1 MKVTLRH
8 TTRLDY
14 DTDVVES
21 VMDARLGPRSD
32 EDQRWGRFELR
43 TSPVGAVRRYADAF
57 GNIGHL
63 ISVAAPHRHVEVV
76 TVGEIETLLADPFAL
91 PRAAPSPLEP
101 GELADYLQPSLLI
114 PNDPGLAM
122 LASAHRPLAP
132 AAAFDSVSD
141 LMHLV
146 YREFTYTSDVT
157 TVSTTVAD
165 LLATRTG
172 VCQDLAH
179 VLVGLCR
186 SIGIPA
192 RYVSGY
198 IVTGADGPK
207 RGAGHSH
214 AWADAWTPTHGWR
227 GFDPTNDVLASEHH
241 VKMAVGRDYRDVPPT
256 QGTFRGLAEERLVV
270 EVVARSLSW

>member
-1 MKVTLRH
+1 MRVTLRH
-8 TTRLDY
+8 TTRLEY
-14 DTDVVES
+14 DGDVVES

-43 TSPVGAVRRYADAF
+43 TSPVAAVRRYADAF

-63 ISVAAPHRHVEVV
+63 ISVAGPHDHLEVT
-76 TVGEIETLLADPFAL
+76 TVGEVETLLLDPFAL
-91 PRAAPSPLEP
+91 PRTSPEPLEA
-101 GELADYLQPSLLI
+101 GALADYLHPSRLI
-114 PNDPGLAM
+114 PGDEGLLRLAHPHRP
-122 LASAHRPLAP
+122 ASADGAFE
-132 AAAFDSVSD
+132 AAGA

-146 YREFTYTSDVT
+146 YAEFLYRADVT
-157 TVSTTVAD
+157 TVATTVPE

-186 SIGIPA
+186 AIQIPA

-207 RGAGHSH
+207 RGGGHSH
-214 AWADAWTPTHGWR
+214 AWAEAWSAAYGWR
-227 GFDPTNDVLASEHH
+227 GFDPTNDLLASEHH

-256 QGTFRGLAEERLVV
+256 QGTFRGAAEERLAV
-270 EVVARSLSW
+270 EVVARAA

>member
-1 MKVTLRH
+1 MRVSVRH
-8 TTRLDY
+8 TTRLEY
-14 DTDVVES
+14 NTDVVES

-43 TSPVGAVRRYADAF
+43 TSPVAAVRRYADAF
-57 GNIGHL
+57 GNIAHL
-63 ISVAAPHRHVEVV
+63 ISVAAPHSYLEVV
-76 TVGEIETLLADPFAL
+76 TIGEIETHLADPFAL
-91 PRAAPSPLEP
+91 PRSTPTPLEP
-101 GELADYLQPSLLI
+101 GELADYLMPSALI
-114 PNDPGLAM
+114 PNDPGLVA
-122 LASAHRPLAP
+122 LAEPHRPAAPKGAFETASA
-132 AAAFDSVSD
+132 

-146 YREFTYTSDVT
+146 YGEFTYKPDVT
-157 TVSTTVAD
+157 TIATTVAE

-186 SIGIPA
+186 ASGIPA

-214 AWADAWTPTHGWR
+214 AWAEAWTPTHGWR

-256 QGTFRGLAEERLVV
+256 QGTFRGIAEEMLVV
-270 EVVARSLSW
+270 EVIARAA

>member
-63 ISVAAPHRHVEVV
+63 ISVAAPHRHLEVI
-76 TVGEIETLLADPFAL
+76 TVGEVETLLADPFAY
-91 PRAAPSPLEP
+91 PRSVPAPLEP
-101 GELADYLQPSLLI
+101 GELSDYLQPSLLI
-114 PNDPGLAM
+114 SGDPGLAT
-122 LASAHRPLAP
+122 LAGPHRPANND
-132 AAAFDSVSD
+132 AAFEAAGA

-146 YREFTYTSDVT
+146 YGEFTYKADVT
-157 TVSTTVAD
+157 NVSTTVAE

-179 VLVGLCR
+179 VMIGLCR

-198 IVTGADGPK
+198 IVSSAGGPK

-214 AWADAWTPTHGWR
+214 AWAEAWTPSHGWR

-241 VKMAVGRDYRDVPPT
+241 VKMAIGRDYRDIPPT
-256 QGTFRGLAEERLVV
+256 QGTFRGVAEETLVV
-270 EVVARSLSW
+270 EVIARAA

>member
-1 MKVTLRH
+1 MRVTLRH

-32 EDQRWGRFELR
+32 EDQRWGGFELR

-63 ISVAAPHRHVEVV
+63 ITVAAPHRYLEVV
-76 TVGEIETLLADPFAL
+76 TIGEIETLLADPFAP
-91 PRAAPSPLEP
+91 PRTTPTPLEP
-101 GELADYLQPSLLI
+101 GELADYLLSSALVPS
-114 PNDPGLAM
+114 DPGLAT
-122 LASAHRPLAP
+122 LASPHRPSAP
-132 AAAFDSVSD
+132 EGAFDAASA

-146 YREFTYTSDVT
+146 HGEFTYKPDVT
-157 TVSTTVAD
+157 HVATTVAE

-186 SIGIPA
+186 ATGIPA

-214 AWADAWTPTHGWR
+214 AWAEAWTPTHGWR
-227 GFDPTNDVLASEHH
+227 GFDPTNDLLASEHH
-241 VKMAVGRDYRDVPPT
+241 VKMAIGRDYHDVPPT
-256 QGTFRGLAEERLVV
+256 QGTFRGAADERLVV
-270 EVVARSLSW
+270 EVVAQVA

>member
-1 MKVTLRH
+1 VKVALRH

-14 DTDVVES
+14 DTEVVES

-57 GNIGHL
+57 GNIAHF
-63 ISVAAPHRHVEVV
+63 ISVAAPHKHLEVV
-76 TVGEIETLLADPFAL
+76 TTGEIETLLHDPFAL
-91 PRAAPSPLEP
+91 PRAAPEPLGP
-101 GELADYLQPSLLI
+101 GDLADYLHPSVLV
-114 PNDPGLAM
+114 PPDPGLAT
-122 LASAHRPLAP
+122 LAGPHRPASPEGSLDAASA
-132 AAAFDSVSD
+132 

-146 YREFTYTSDVT
+146 YGEFTYGADVT
-157 TVSTTVAD
+157 TVSTTVAE
-165 LLATRTG
+165 LLASRTG

-179 VLVGLCR
+179 VLIGLCR
-186 SIGIPA
+186 AASIPA

-198 IVTGADGPK
+198 IVTGGAGPM

-214 AWADAWTPTHGWR
+214 AWAEAWTPTHGWR

-256 QGTFRGLAEERLVV
+256 QGRFRGAAEERLAV
-270 EVVARSLSW
+270 EVVARAA

>member
-43 TSPVGAVRRYADAF
+43 TTPVGAVRRYADGF
-57 GNIGHL
+57 GNIAHL
-63 ISVAAPHRHVEVV
+63 VSVAAPHRSLEVV
-76 TVGEIETLLADPFAL
+76 TTGEIETLLADPFAL
-91 PRAAPSPLEP
+91 PRATPPPLDP

-114 PNDPGLAM
+114 PGDPGLRT
-122 LASAHRPLAP
+122 LASPHRPTG
-132 AAAFDSVSD
+132 AAGAFEAAGA

-146 YREFTYTSDVT
+146 YGEFTYQSDVT
-157 TVSTTVAD
+157 NVSTTVAE

-179 VLVGLCR
+179 VLIGLCR
-186 SIGIPA
+186 SIAIPA

-198 IVTGADGPK
+198 IVTGAHGPK
-207 RGAGHSH
+207 RGGGHSH
-214 AWADAWTPTHGWR
+214 AWAEAWSPTHGWR

-241 VKMAVGRDYRDVPPT
+241 VKMAIGRDYRDVPPT
-256 QGTFRGLAEERLVV
+256 QGTFRGIAEEQLTV
-270 EVVARSLSW
+270 EVVARAA

>member
-1 MKVTLRH
+1 MRVTLRH

-14 DTDVVES
+14 DNDVIES
-21 VMDARLGPRSD
+21 VMDTRLGPRSD
-32 EDQRWGRFELR
+32 EDQRWGSFELR

-57 GNIGHL
+57 GNIAHL
-63 ISVAAPHRHVEVV
+63 ITVAAPHRYLEVV
-76 TVGEIETLLADPFAL
+76 TIGEIETLLADPFAL
-91 PRAAPSPLEP
+91 PRTQPTPLEP
-101 GELADYLQPSLLI
+101 GELADYLLSSALVPS
-114 PNDPGLAM
+114 DPGLAA
-122 LASAHRPLAP
+122 LAAPYRP
-132 AAAFDSVSD
+132 AAPEGAFDGATA
-141 LMHLV
+141 LTHLV
-146 YREFTYTSDVT
+146 YGEFTYKSDVT
-157 TVSTTVAD
+157 NVSTTVAE

-186 SIGIPA
+186 AAGIPA

-198 IVTGADGPK
+198 IVTGAHGPK

-214 AWADAWTPTHGWR
+214 AWAEAWTPTHGWR

-256 QGTFRGLAEERLVV
+256 QGTFRGAADERLVV
-270 EVVARSLSW
+270 EVVARAA